1 MATGP
6 ATMRDLSLAQQ
17 PLLSATQSATRGAN
31 GSPESQ
37 SPCPICPV
45 PFLLPNGTASLLQ
58 LQMSGVGTKTGASLT
73 AVLNVSSSQASA
85 GPRHLNNQCGKMD
98 GVFLQCHASPASL
111 PLSPGLKVSSVMAIN
126 GGFVEKIPRS
136 EDKDQLTDFPF
147 YTDWLM
153 QNIWQNECR
162 VITEEETVADTH
174 DKMHMCTENK

>member
-1 MATGP
+1 
-6 ATMRDLSLAQQ
+6 
-17 PLLSATQSATRGAN
+17 
-31 GSPESQ
+31 
-37 SPCPICPV
+37 
-45 PFLLPNGTASLLQ
+45 
-58 LQMSGVGTKTGASLT
+58 
-73 AVLNVSSSQASA
+73 
-85 GPRHLNNQCGKMD
+85 
-98 GVFLQCHASPASL
+98 
-111 PLSPGLKVSSVMAIN
+111 MAIN